1 MRNKILLSALL
12 VCMTLFTLSTEA
24 EAKTPHNKKNKKV
37 MVVKK
42 GPNRGRTVIIK
53 KQRRRGTKVVT
64 RNRHGRTVRF
74 VPHTRG
80 GRTCGTQVIR
90 RNGRR

>member
-1 MRNKILLSALL
+1 MRNKILLSALI
-12 VCMTLFTLSTEA
+12 VCMALFSMGTDA
-24 EAKTPHNKKNKKV
+24 NAKTVINNRTKKV
-37 MVVKK
+37 IVVKK

-53 KQRRRGTKVVT
+53 KQGRRGTKVIT